1 VSDFEPILGR
11 SSDLGG
17 GLPERKSSERGTGRS
32 GPQERG
38 APRVDAY
45 GDGSDEL
52 PGAPDSYAHRSSAPG
67 LPRLLAGI
75 PARGALNL
83 SEHLA
88 LHGELPM
95 PDGRGRRG
103 SSALID
109 VLERAGLRGR
119 GGAGFPT
126 AAKLRAVA
134 AGGGRSGHGPTVRK
148 TGSPRTGTG
157 RLSPLGGRPIVV
169 VNAAE
174 GEPASFKDRTLL
186 QSLPHLVLDGALLA
200 AVAIGARE
208 ILLGICESA
217 AEALDAAARAI
228 AERRQPRGREPT
240 IKLIAVPNR
249 YVAGQE
255 SALVNYLGGGPAL
268 PTFTPP
274 RPFERGVRG
283 HPTLVCNVETLA
295 HLALIARHGAEWFR
309 ELGTP
314 EQPGSALVTLS
325 GPLAH
330 PGVYEIEHG
339 SPLPALLG
347 AAGGATARL
356 RAVLLGGYSG
366 TWIDAG
372 QAGSEFRG
380 VTLSDRHLAPYGA
393 TLGAGVVAALS
404 TDACPVAE
412 LARLTRWLAAQS
424 ARQCGPCVFGLDA
437 LATTFEQLVLGGSQP
452 GRVAIPRLQSLAGLV
467 DGRGACSH
475 PDGAARLVASALE
488 VFAEELADHAHHG
501 PCVACGR
508 PSELPRPRASV
519 AGHRA
524 PSGRR
529 APSPAASRVEAPTT
543 VG

>member
-1 VSDFEPILGR
+1 VSDFEPIL
-11 SSDLGG
+11 
-17 GLPERKSSERGTGRS
+17 
-32 GPQERG
+32 ERG
-38 APRVDAY
+38 APG
-45 GDGSDEL
+45 GD
-52 PGAPDSYAHRSSAPG
+52 

-83 SEHLA
+83 SGHLA
-88 LHGELPM
+88 LHGELPAL
-95 PDGRGRRG
+95 DSRGRRG

-119 GGAGFPT
+119 GGASFPT

-134 AGGGRSGHGPTVRK
+134 AASGRSGHGDTGRK
-148 TGSPRTGTG
+148 TGSRRAGAG
-157 RLSPLGGRPIVV
+157 RLPPLGGRPIVV

-174 GEPASFKDRTLL
+174 GEPASSKDRTLL

-200 AVAIGARE
+200 AAAIGARE
-208 ILLGICESA
+208 ILLGVCASA
-217 AEALDAAARAI
+217 PEALDAAARAI
-228 AERRQPRGREPT
+228 AEREPPRGREPT

-249 YVAGQE
+249 YIAGQE

-283 HPTLVCNVETLA
+283 RPTLVCNVETLA
-295 HLALIARHGAEWFR
+295 HLALIARHGAQWFR

-325 GPLAH
+325 GTVAY

-339 SPLPALLG
+339 SPFSALIG
-347 AAGGATARL
+347 AAGGATAQL

-372 QAGSEFRG
+372 GAGSAAFRG
-380 VTLSDRHLAPYGA
+380 VALSDRHLAPYGA
-393 TLGAGVVAALS
+393 TLGAGVVVVLS

-437 LATTFEQLVLGGSQP
+437 IATTFEQLVLGASEG
-452 GRVAIPRLQSLAGLV
+452 GRVLEDRRVVIPRLQSLAGLV

-475 PDGAARLVASALE
+475 PDGAARLVSSALE
-488 VFAEELADHAHHG
+488 VFATELADHARHG

-508 PSELPRPRASV
+508 PSELPRPRASSSA
-519 AGHRA
+519 AGRSAPPPESRA
-524 PSGRR
+524 
-529 APSPAASRVEAPTT
+529 EIPTT